1 MSESYSAPEPQDVV
15 QQGQQLQPSQLSNAP
30 TVNAA
35 GENLQCQWVGCGERC
50 VSPEALYVSR
60 RDMPHNILIAC

>member
-1 MSESYSAPEPQDVV
+1 MADSYNAQEPQEVV
-15 QQGQQLQPSQLSNAP
+15 QQGQQLPVQSLSNAP
-30 TVNAA
+30 IVNAA

-60 RDMPHNILIAC
+60 LIE